1 MKTTFGPVF
10 EDDFAEMIARFASE
24 VSPELAIRFENRI
37 AEAFETI
44 ARHPE
49 IGRRR
54 KDLSQ
59 PGIRS
64 FRVAGFD
71 SHLIFYQVRTED
83 VFFIRVLHG
92 AMDLPAMFPD
102 A

>member
-1 MKTTFGPVF
+1 MKSTFSSVF
-10 EDDFAEMIARFASE
+10 ENDFAEIITRFAGE
-24 VSPELAIRFENRI
+24 VSPELSIRFENRI
-37 AEAFETI
+37 AEAFELI
-44 ARHPE
+44 LQHPE

-54 KDLSQ
+54 KDLS
-59 PGIRS
+59 PAGIRS

-71 SHLIFYQVRTED
+71 SHLIFYQLKAEEI
-83 VFFIRVLHG
+83 FFIRVLHG